1 MKILAIETSCDETAI
16 AIAEFS
22 GPKSR
27 PRISIL
33 SNIISSQIAI
43 HKKFGGV
50 VPNLA
55 RREHEKNL
63 VPILRE
69 ALKKTEMYKVSGIKY
84 PVLSK
89 RIQNTKYKILDTIL
103 AREPELFER
112 FKKHILPLP
121 KPEIDA
127 VAVTYGPGLAPAL
140 WVGVNFARALS
151 VLWEKPLIPVNHMAG
166 HFYSAFLQ
174 KSGVNSKFEYRNPK
188 QIQNSPPDF
197 AWAKSRRASKFQIRN
212 IQFPALALLVS
223 GGHTELVLM
232 RGHGKFKIIGETRDD
247 AAGEAFDKVARILG
261 LPYPGGPQ
269 ISALAEI
276 ADKRGQEKSRTN
288 AETSI
293 NLRKSMHTESPRM
306 PALRLPRPMMNS
318 KDNDFSFSGLKT
330 AVLYLVRDLG
340 RTKTKKMR
348 PFIAKEFQD
357 AVVDVLI
364 KKTLRAAK
372 AFKAKTILLGGGVAA
387 NHELRKRLE
396 ANLKKELP
404 NTKYLIPNTRMTGDN
419 ALMIAI
425 AAHFVGKKKAWNKV
439 HADANAR
446 LGS

>member
-16 AIAEFS
+16 AIAEFT
-22 GPKSR
+22 GRKMR
-27 PRISIL
+27 PDVSVL
-33 SNIISSQIAI
+33 SNIVSSQIAI
-43 HKKFGGV
+43 HRKFGGV

-69 ALKKTEMYKVSGIKY
+69 ALKETEMYKVFGIKY

-103 AREPELFER
+103 AREPELKQQ
-112 FKKHILPLP
+112 FKKYILPISP
-121 KPEIDA
+121 PAIDA

-140 WVGVNFARALS
+140 WVGVNFARALA
-151 VLWEKPLIPVNHMAG
+151 VLWEKPLIPINHMEG
-166 HFYSAFLQ
+166 HAYSALLEERRIEI
-174 KSGVNSKFEYRNPK
+174 SKA
-188 QIQNSPPDF
+188 QITNY
-197 AWAKSRRASKFQIRN
+197 KLQIRN

-232 RGHGKFKIIGETRDD
+232 RGHGKWKIIGETRDD

-261 LPYPGGPQ
+261 LGYPGGPQ

-276 ADKRGQEKSRTN
+276 ADKRGQKKSRTN
-288 AETSI
+288 AETSN

-306 PALRLPRPMMNS
+306 PALRLPRPMLNS
-318 KDNDFSFSGLKT
+318 DNLDFSFSGLKT
-330 AVLYLVRDLG
+330 AVLYLARDLG
-340 RTKTKKMR
+340 VKQTKKLR
-348 PFIAKEFQD
+348 PMIAKEFQE
-357 AVVDVLI
+357 AVVDVLV

-372 AFKAKTILLGGGVAA
+372 ELKAKTILLGGGVAA
-387 NHELRKRLE
+387 NKELRHRLE
-396 ANLKKELP
+396 SAVKKEIPKTSCQLP
-404 NTKYLIPNTRMTGDN
+404 ITNLTGDN

-425 AAHFVGKKKAWNKV
+425 AAHFMGKKKAWNKV